1 VGEDRTET
9 GRHRV
14 SVAEAAGIL
23 DTTAEA
29 IRSRVKR
36 GTLPSTKEGS
46 KVYVLLSS
54 DQMPLGQ
61 RPGDAQTTDQTQYER
76 DALISEMRGRIEDL
90 RIQLE
95 AERAGHAEARRLLAA
110 ALERIPP
117 QLEAPPEAPE
127 APETATEQPGRVGP
141 QTPLREA
148 PQSTWESLREEPERA
163 DTRSSG
169 EAAQEPAQR
178 PWWRRMFG
186 A

>member
-1 VGEDRTET
+1 
-9 GRHRV
+9 
-14 SVAEAAGIL
+14 
-23 DTTAEA
+23 
-29 IRSRVKR
+29 
-36 GTLPSTKEGS
+36 
-46 KVYVLLSS
+46 
-54 DQMPLGQ
+54 
-61 RPGDAQTTDQTQYER
+61 
-76 DALISEMRGRIEDL
+76 MRGRVEDL